1 MSNKQIAA
9 FFDQLAKILELH
21 DENPYRIKSFASA
34 YIQLRSLGQEIYK
47 MTPDEISSIKS
58 VGPKIAAMIQEIIAT
73 GQLQEL
79 DLWIS
84 KTPEEII
91 AMLQIKGIGPKK
103 IKQIWKEMGIETIGE
118 LLYACN
124 ENRLINYPGFGIKTQ
139 EDIKI
144 KLEYYQ
150 ASKGK
155 YLYGQI
161 AHQAEY
167 CLHLLKGLMPDAL
180 LSFNGEFRRKMPI
193 VPGIEI
199 ITNQDPRAL
208 LEAHKLFT
216 LDDDKVYFEG
226 IPLIVSVVETTLYH
240 KVLFE
245 SSCSPAFLSGFSEEA
260 LSFGDEAAIFKSKN
274 SLVIPSEFRED
285 LSALSTFNQEGFQL
299 IEPKDIR
306 GIIHNH
312 STWSDGIH
320 SLEEMATYV
329 QDQGYAYFVITDH
342 SQAAFYANG
351 LKEARVL
358 QQWEA
363 IDRINAQTTAFKVY
377 KGIESD
383 ILSDGSLDYPNELLA
398 GFDVIIASVHTVLK
412 MEEEKATSR
421 LIKAIENPYTDILG
435 HPTGR
440 LLLSRP
446 GYPIDHH
453 KVIDACAAND
463 VAIELNANPQRLD
476 IDWSWVP
483 YALEKGVLIAI
494 NPDAHSKP
502 AIHNVE
508 FGVIAA
514 RKGGLTPENCLNTYD
529 RPLFE
534 RWINR

>member
-21 DENPYRIKSFASA
+21 DENPYRIKSFAAA
-34 YIQLRSLGQEIYK
+34 YIQLRSLEQEIQD
-47 MTPDEISSIKS
+47 MTPDEISSIKG
-58 VGPKIAAMIQEIIAT
+58 VGSKIAAMIQEIIAT

-84 KTPEEII
+84 KTPAEII
-91 AMLQIKGIGPKK
+91 DMLQIKGIGPKK

-155 YLYGQI
+155 YLFGQI

-180 LSFNGEFRRKMPI
+180 LSFNGEFRRKMSI

-199 ITNQDPRAL
+199 ITNQDPKAL

-216 LDDDKVYFEG
+216 LDDGKVYFEG
-226 IPLIVSVVETTLYH
+226 IPLIVSVVEAAIYH

-245 SSCSPAFLSGFSEEA
+245 SSCSPVFLSGFSEEA
-260 LSFGDEAAIFKSKN
+260 LSLGDESAIFKSKN
-274 SLVIPSEFRED
+274 SVVIPSEFRED
-285 LSALSTFNQEGFQL
+285 LSALRTYNQEGFQL
-299 IEPKDIR
+299 IEPEDIR

-320 SLEEMATYV
+320 SLEEMANYV

-342 SQAAFYANG
+342 SQTAFYANG

-398 GFDVIIASVHTVLK
+398 GFDVIIASIHSVLK

-476 IDWSWVP
+476 IDWSWIP
-483 YALEKGVLIAI
+483 YAIEKGVLVAI

-514 RKGGLTPENCLNTYD
+514 RKGGLKPENCLNTYD
-529 RPLFE
+529 RHLFE